1 MSSST
6 YPLAPHTD
14 TLHPLLVPSGIAA
27 DVLAAYLG
35 GARSAAADV
44 SATFNNNLT
53 TLAREYSHRKSYSFD
68 ALRQPQA
75 HAVLH
80 ALLMLT
86 KAHAPTLWSNP
97 ELTDPATNWHA
108 AHPQGLK
115 YVVGGK
121 FFAHADDR
129 VRVAMTAA
137 NTAGAKAGERRW
149 VRNRPE
155 RQIVAILYLN
165 DDYEGGELY
174 FPTLTGNDD
183 DAGKP
188 LRLKPKAGEV
198 VIFGGDDRYLHGVD
212 EVTVGERYC
221 VTLWTAPLPQEP
233 AQTVADAQRLYDQE
247 INQDLNQ
254 AIKQGATT

>member
-1 MSSST
+1 MSDAT
-6 YPLAPHTD
+6 YPLTPHTD
-14 TLHPLLVPSGIAA
+14 TLRPLLLPSGIAA
-27 DVLAAYLG
+27 DVLAAYLS

-44 SATFNNNLT
+44 SATFNNDLT

-75 HAVLH
+75 HTVLH

-86 KAHAPTLWSNP
+86 KAHAPTLWRNP
-97 ELTDPATNWHA
+97 ELTAPTTNWHA
-108 AHPQGLK
+108 GNPQGLK

-129 VRVAMTAA
+129 VRVAMVGKD
-137 NTAGAKAGERRW
+137 NAGERRW

-188 LRLKPKAGEV
+188 LRLKPKSGEI

-212 EVTVGERYC
+212 EVTAGERYC

-233 AQTVADAQRLYDQE
+233 AQSVADAQRLYDQE
-247 INQDLNQ
+247 INQELNQ
-254 AIKQGATT
+254 AINQGATP